1 MTHAQIAASTDVKA
15 LREYKAHEEF
25 MVWNHEMEGSQKGAN
40 TSLNKVHAV
49 NLRIMQ
55 LENKS

>member
-25 MVWNHEMEGSQKGAN
+25 MVWNHEKEGSKKGAN
-40 TSLNKVHAV
+40 VSRNKIKAI
-49 NLRIMQ
+49 NLRITE
-55 LENKS
+55 LRNKS